1 MVGSNSRAMDVETS
15 EAIERL
21 GQRIDALEASLRSEF
36 RAGLGKLGSRFD
48 AMEPRFG
55 GLESRFD
62 AMESRFDGLESRFDA
77 MEPRFDSLE
86 SRFDSLE
93 SRFDTVDSGL
103 EARFAESRRHTDV
116 LFESLRDD
124 IRMLAEAFATMSA
137 KRESDRR

>member
-48 AMEPRFG
+48 AMEP
-55 GLESRFD
+55 
-62 AMESRFDGLESRFDA
+62 
-77 MEPRFDSLE
+77 
-86 SRFDSLE
+86 RFDSLE

>member
-36 RAGLGKLGSRFD
+36 RAGLGKLG
-48 AMEPRFG
+48 
-55 GLESRFD
+55 
-62 AMESRFDGLESRFDA
+62 
-77 MEPRFDSLE
+77 
-86 SRFDSLE
+86 

>member
-36 RAGLGKLGSRFD
+36 RAGLGKLESRFD
-48 AMEPRFG
+48 AMEPRFD

-77 MEPRFDSLE
+77 MEP
-86 SRFDSLE
+86 RFDSLE